1 MANASS
7 HWLTGAAKLTRAAST
22 APGELRYAA
31 TPRQCVRG
39 RVGPHVEA
47 SRCKSSSVCLFTSA
61 CVTSLFAVLDRRSG
75 EGLPAASGE
84 PPPLAGAGA
93 PALRALTCGSRGP
106 CVIRTEEVTEI
117 PLHFC

>member
-1 MANASS
+1 
-7 HWLTGAAKLTRAAST
+7 
-22 APGELRYAA
+22 
-31 TPRQCVRG
+31 
-39 RVGPHVEA
+39 VGPHVEA

-106 CVIRTEEVTEI
+106 RMTRTEEVTEI

>member
-1 MANASS
+1 MVYSTAQHN
-7 HWLTGAAKLTRAAST
+7 TMVYST
-22 APGELRYAA
+22 APRAVHHHGSASEG
-31 TPRQCVRG
+31 G

-93 PALRALTCGSRGP
+93 PALRALTCSSRGP
-106 CVIRTEEVTEI
+106 RVIRTEEVTEI
-117 PLHFC
+117 PLHVC